1 MCLLVTDTEIHYL
14 YSYSFYTRGWEE
26 GDEMNRVSSYQS
38 EVRIN
43 RIMTIIKLIIDDN
56 INNKYLLYLYLL

>member
-1 MCLLVTDTEIHYL
+1 MFQCLVFVFIGNRYTIYTVYLHYL

-38 EVRIN
+38 EVRLN
-43 RIMTIIKLIIDDN
+43 RIMTIKII
-56 INNKYLLYLYLL
+56 III